1 MGLGSAQGDGARV
14 MLRSSRMRYVN
25 DLPIYAA
32 FDEGVIEY
40 PGTLVADVPARL
52 NAMMRE
58 GQLDMGPV
66 SAYEYAVDADRYV
79 LLPDLCIGAREE
91 IVSVLLISNLPPALL
106 GGVKIATTSESA
118 SGRTLLRILL
128 ERRYRVQAQFV
139 EVDDPLAHA
148 RAGEPAM
155 VIGDSAIDAAFEFPS
170 EQVYDL
176 GTLWR
181 DWTGEQSVTAVWVA
195 RREIF
200 GERPDEVRACL
211 HALTDAYSWGRANRG
226 RVIALAQSLKP
237 RPPGFYEIYYAKLNF
252 TFHSAAQRGLAAYC
266 RELHAVGAI
275 QEIPPFVPE
284 VIGVAQ

>member
-1 MGLGSAQGDGARV
+1 

-32 FDEGVIEY
+32 FDAGALTY

-58 GQLDMGPV
+58 GELDMGPV
-66 SAYEYAVDADRYV
+66 SAYEYATDAERYT

-91 IVSVLLISNLPPALL
+91 IVSVLLISGLPPALL
-106 GGVKIATTSESA
+106 AGVKIATTTESA
-118 SGRTLLRILL
+118 TGCSLLRILL
-128 ERRYRVQAQFV
+128 EQRYGVRANFV
-139 EVDDPLAHA
+139 ESADPLERA

-176 GTLWR
+176 GALWR

-195 RREIF
+195 RREIY
-200 GERPDEVRACL
+200 ERRLNEVRECL
-211 HALTDAYSWGRANRG
+211 HALTDAYSWGRANRE
-226 RVIALAQSLKP
+226 RVIGMAQSIKP
-237 RPPGFYEIYYAKLNF
+237 RPAGFYEIYYGKLNF

-266 RELHAVGAI
+266 RRLAAI
-275 QEIPPFVPE
+275 GEITTIPPVVPE
-284 VIGVAQ
+284 AIGVAT

>member
-1 MGLGSAQGDGARV
+1 

-32 FDEGVIEY
+32 FDAGAIAY

-58 GQLDMGPV
+58 GELDMGPV
-66 SAYEYAVDADRYV
+66 SAFEYALDAERYV

-91 IVSVLLISNLPPALL
+91 IVSVLLVSATPPALL
-106 GGVKIATTSESA
+106 GGAKIATTRESA
-118 SGRTLLRILL
+118 SGRNLLRVLL
-128 ERRYRVQAQFV
+128 ERRYGVRPEFV

-155 VIGDSAIDAAFEFPS
+155 VIGDTAIDAAFEFPS

-176 GTLWR
+176 GSLWR

-195 RREIF
+195 RREVF
-200 GERPDEVRACL
+200 ETRLDEVRECL
-211 HALTDAYSWGRANRG
+211 HALTDAYSWGRAHRDG
-226 RVIALAQSLKP
+226 VISAAQALKP
-237 RPPGFYEIYYAKLNF
+237 RPAGFYEIYYGKLNF

-266 RELHAVGAI
+266 RELYAIGAI
-275 QEIPPFVPE
+275 EKIPPFVPE
-284 VIGVAQ
+284 VIGVAH

>member
-1 MGLGSAQGDGARV
+1 
-14 MLRSSRMRYVN
+14 MRYVN

-32 FDEGVIEY
+32 FDAGAIEY
-40 PGTLVADVPARL
+40 PGTLTADVPVKL
-52 NAMMRE
+52 NSLMRDGE
-58 GQLDMGPV
+58 LDMGPV
-66 SAYEYAVDADRYV
+66 SAFEYAVDSGRYV

-106 GGVKIATTSESA
+106 DGVKIATSGESA
-118 SGRTLLRILL
+118 SGRNLLRILL
-128 ERRYRVQAQFV
+128 ERRYGVHAQFTEV
-139 EVDDPLAHA
+139 EDALAHA

-155 VIGDSAIDAAFEFPS
+155 VIGDAAIDAAFEFPS

-176 GTLWR
+176 GSLWR

-200 GERPDEVRACL
+200 ERRLDEVRACL
-211 HALTDAYSWGRANRG
+211 HALTDAYSWGRANRD
-226 RVIALAQSLKP
+226 RVIAMAQNIKP
-237 RPPGFYEIYYAKLNF
+237 RPAGFYEIYYGKLNF

-275 QEIPPFVPE
+275 EKIPPVIPE
-284 VIGVAQ
+284 VVGVAH

>member
-1 MGLGSAQGDGARV
+1 

-32 FDEGVIEY
+32 FDAGAIAY

-58 GQLDMGPV
+58 GELDMGPV
-66 SAYEYAVDADRYV
+66 SAFEYALDAERYV

-91 IVSVLLISNLPPALL
+91 IVSVLLVSATPPALL
-106 GGVKIATTSESA
+106 GGAKIATTRESA
-118 SGRTLLRILL
+118 SGRNLLRVLL
-128 ERRYRVQAQFV
+128 ERRYGVRPEFV

-155 VIGDSAIDAAFEFPS
+155 VIGDTAIDAAFEFPS

-176 GTLWR
+176 GSLWR

-195 RREIF
+195 RREVF
-200 GERPDEVRACL
+200 ETRLDEVRECL
-211 HALTDAYSWGRANRG
+211 HALTDAYSWGRAHRDG
-226 RVIALAQSLKP
+226 VISAAQALKP
-237 RPPGFYEIYYAKLNF
+237 RPAGFYEIYYGKLNF

-266 RELHAVGAI
+266 RELHAIGAI
-275 QEIPPFVPE
+275 EKIPPFVPE
-284 VIGVAQ
+284 VIGVAH

>member
-1 MGLGSAQGDGARV
+1 

-32 FDEGVIEY
+32 FDAGAIAY

-58 GQLDMGPV
+58 GELDMGPV
-66 SAYEYAVDADRYV
+66 SAFEYALDAERYV

-91 IVSVLLISNLPPALL
+91 IVSVLLVSATPPALL
-106 GGVKIATTSESA
+106 GSAKIATTRESA
-118 SGRTLLRILL
+118 SGRNLLRVLL
-128 ERRYRVQAQFV
+128 ERRYGVRPEFV

-155 VIGDSAIDAAFEFPS
+155 VIGDTAIDAAFEFPS

-176 GTLWR
+176 GSLWR

-195 RREIF
+195 RREVF
-200 GERPDEVRACL
+200 QTRLDEVRECL
-211 HALTDAYSWGRANRG
+211 HALTDAYSWGRAHRDD
-226 RVIALAQSLKP
+226 VIAAAQALKP
-237 RPPGFYEIYYAKLNF
+237 RPAGFYEIYYGKLNF

-266 RELHAVGAI
+266 RELHAIGAI
-275 QEIPPFVPE
+275 EKIPPFVPE
-284 VIGVAQ
+284 VIGVAH

>member
-1 MGLGSAQGDGARV
+1 MTWLTPK

-32 FDEGVIEY
+32 FDEGIIEY
-40 PGTLVADVPARL
+40 PGTLVADVPACL

-58 GQLDMGPV
+58 GELDMGPV
-66 SAYEYAVDADRYV
+66 SAFEYALDADRYV

-91 IVSVLLISNLPPALL
+91 IVSVLLISNLPPAVLD
-106 GGVKIATTSESA
+106 GAKIATTRESA
-118 SGRTLLRILL
+118 SGRNLLRVLL
-128 ERRYRVQAQFV
+128 ERRYGVRANFI

-155 VIGDSAIDAAFEFPS
+155 VIGDAAIDAAFEFPT

-176 GTLWR
+176 GSLWR

-195 RREIF
+195 RREVF
-200 GERPDEVRACL
+200 EKQVDEVRACL

-237 RPPGFYEIYYAKLNF
+237 RPAGFYEIYYGKLNF

-266 RELHAVGAI
+266 RELLAVGAI
-275 QEIPPFVPE
+275 EQIPPFVPE
-284 VIGVAQ
+284 VIGVA

>member
-1 MGLGSAQGDGARV
+1 MS
-14 MLRSSRMRYVN
+14 LRSSRMRYVN

-32 FDEGVIEY
+32 FDEGVVEY

-52 NAMMRE
+52 NALMRAGE
-58 GQLDMGPV
+58 LDMGPV

-91 IVSVLLISNLPPALL
+91 IVSVLLISTTPPALL
-106 GGVKIATTSESA
+106 DGAKIATTKESA
-118 SGRTLLRILL
+118 SGRNLLRVLL
-128 ERRYRVQAQFV
+128 ERRYHVHAQFV

-148 RAGEPAM
+148 RAGEAAM
-155 VIGDSAIDAAFEFPS
+155 VIGDAAIDAAFEFPS

-181 DWTGEQSVTAVWVA
+181 DWTGEQSITAVWVA

-200 GERPDEVRACL
+200 HTRIDEVRQCL
-211 HALTDAYSWGRANRG
+211 HALTDAYSWGRANRN

-237 RPPGFYEIYYAKLNF
+237 RPPGFYEIYYGKLNF
-252 TFHSAAQRGLAAYC
+252 TFHTAAQRGLAAYC
-266 RELHAVGAI
+266 RELQAIGAI
-275 QEIPPFVPE
+275 ETIPPYVPE

>member
-1 MGLGSAQGDGARV
+1 

-32 FDEGVIEY
+32 FDEGVIDY

-58 GQLDMGPV
+58 GELDMGPV
-66 SAYEYAVDADRYV
+66 SAFEYAIDADRYV
-79 LLPDLCIGAREE
+79 LLPDLCIGARDE
-91 IVSVLLISNLPPALL
+91 IVSVLLISNLPPAVLD
-106 GGVKIATTSESA
+106 GAKIATTSESA
-118 SGRTLLRILL
+118 SGRNLLRVLL
-128 ERRYRVQAQFV
+128 ERRYNVRAQFV
-139 EVDDPLAHA
+139 EVEDPLAHA

-155 VIGDSAIDAAFEFPS
+155 VIGDAAVDAAFEFPS

-176 GTLWR
+176 GSLWR
-181 DWTGEQSVTAVWVA
+181 DWTGEQSVTAVWVS
-195 RREIF
+195 RREVF
-200 GERPDEVRACL
+200 ERRVDDVRACL
-211 HALTDAYSWGRANRG
+211 HALTDAYSWGRANRN

-237 RPPGFYEIYYAKLNF
+237 RPAGFYEIYYGKLNF

-266 RELHAVGAI
+266 RELHAIGAI
-275 QEIPPFVPE
+275 ENIPPFVPE

>member
-1 MGLGSAQGDGARV
+1 

-32 FDEGVIEY
+32 FDAGAIEY
-40 PGTLVADVPARL
+40 PGTLTADVPVKL
-52 NAMMRE
+52 NSLMRDGE
-58 GQLDMGPV
+58 LDMGPV
-66 SAYEYAVDADRYV
+66 SAFEYAVDSGRYV

-106 GGVKIATTSESA
+106 DGVKIATSGESA
-118 SGRTLLRILL
+118 SGRNLLRILL
-128 ERRYRVQAQFV
+128 ERRYGVHAQFTEV
-139 EVDDPLAHA
+139 EDALAHA

-155 VIGDSAIDAAFEFPS
+155 VIGDAAIDAAFEFPS

-176 GTLWR
+176 GSLWR

-200 GERPDEVRACL
+200 ERRLDEVRACL
-211 HALTDAYSWGRANRG
+211 HALTDAYSWGRANRD
-226 RVIALAQSLKP
+226 RVIAMAQNIKP
-237 RPPGFYEIYYAKLNF
+237 RPAGFYEIYYGKLNF

-275 QEIPPFVPE
+275 EKIPPVIPE
-284 VIGVAQ
+284 VVGVAH